1 MGCNSIT
8 PVIEKEYIMN
18 FLVEEINETDKLYL
32 SISGLITWSAYYY
45 DRVKL
50 KELNSEMDILLC
62 GTIIKPDKN
71 GSGTFNIKIPINENI
86 NIVYFGRNKYK
97 IWNRNKKY
105 INIINDIF

>member
-8 PVIEKEYIMN
+8 SVIEKEHIMT
-18 FLVEEINETDKLYL
+18 FIVEETNEEDKFYVN
-32 SISGLITWSAYYY
+32 ISGLIALSAYYY

-50 KELNSEMDILLC
+50 KELNSEMDILLY

-86 NIVYFGRNKYK
+86 DIVYFGKNRYK
-97 IWNRNKKY
+97 IWQRKK
-105 INIINDIF
+105 NIKNN